1 MSSQPPPS
9 PQPPPPPPRAP
20 TAVTGLGDDLLR
32 EIFLR
37 LPDLPSLVRAAFA
50 CRAFRRAVRSSPAF
64 RRSFRALH
72 APPLLALFLEPNF
85 EVVPVF
91 PCSWRRSDP
100 DLVAADFFD
109 IRLSRH
115 GDADATGWEI
125 HSKNPSNDGYFI
137 LDKVGAAGIKRRAAY
152 NPLTQ
157 ALDVFL
163 YQPEVDIDLQF
174 YTLSSENGH
183 GPSRVVCVRHH
194 RRRGE
199 RVTVFSSDTMEWKF
213 FPNNTPPLREP
224 GFTTGT
230 VMRGLIWWQNLM
242 YDQIVVL
249 HTSTFHFSLI
259 DVPTP
264 LMTEWDESTYKL
276 GETNDEKLCIVDIK
290 DNTLVSFLLT
300 AGDDDS
306 VVERWVLYKEFPL
319 DPIVNNTTG
328 CSMEED
334 DCQVRV
340 QLVAVIDGF
349 IYLSIF
355 YCKDAQSSE
364 LYLSLCLETSEMSEL
379 FKDTYR
385 YNQEV
390 HPYVM
395 PWPPSLLQT
404 KEDSETEFTS
414 DSVVDDGPVC
424 TEKASS
430 VLIAA
435 LQSLSQA
442 LMDGNDSNKEIV
454 ADLDAFL
461 LDTTKKT
468 VAELDVFL
476 RPNEDG
482 EGSLMSKIA
491 SFDAQLVTARDRILR
506 ISA

>member
-1 MSSQPPPS
+1 
-9 PQPPPPPPRAP
+9 
-20 TAVTGLGDDLLR
+20 
-32 EIFLR
+32 
-37 LPDLPSLVRAAFA
+37 
-50 CRAFRRAVRSSPAF
+50 
-64 RRSFRALH
+64 
-72 APPLLALFLEPNF
+72 
-85 EVVPVF
+85 
-91 PCSWRRSDP
+91 
-100 DLVAADFFD
+100 
-109 IRLSRH
+109 
-115 GDADATGWEI
+115 
-125 HSKNPSNDGYFI
+125 
-137 LDKVGAAGIKRRAAY
+137 
-152 NPLTQ
+152 
-157 ALDVFL
+157 
-163 YQPEVDIDLQF
+163 
-174 YTLSSENGH
+174 
-183 GPSRVVCVRHH
+183 
-194 RRRGE
+194 
-199 RVTVFSSDTMEWKF
+199 MEWKF
-213 FPNNTPPLREP
+213 FPNNTPPLRES

-230 VMRGLIWWQNLM
+230 VMRGLIWWQNWM
-242 YDQIVVL
+242 YDQIMVL
-249 HTSTFHFSLI
+249 DTSTFQFSLI

-300 AGDDDS
+300 AGDDDN
-306 VVERWVLYKEFPL
+306 VVERWVLYKEFQLHPM
-319 DPIVNNTTG
+319 VKNVTG
-328 CSMEED
+328 CSIMEED

-349 IYLSIF
+349 VYLSIF
-355 YCKDAQSSE
+355 YCKDTQSFE

-385 YNQEV
+385 YNEEV

-395 PWPPSLLQT
+395 PWPPSLLQS
-404 KEDSETEFTS
+404 KEESETEFTS
-414 DSVVDDGPVC
+414 GSVVDNGPVGK
-424 TEKASS
+424 EKASS

-454 ADLDAFL
+454 GDLDVFL
-461 LDTTKKT
+461 LDSNKET